1 MGYNYYVISSGPHVC
16 RANILLL
23 NYIPVLWWCI
33 WPSIFLINKNQGMA
47 YLSLFIIFISERTI
61 PGHWL
66 LSLPEDQG
74 SLYLPH
80 PWYTKRQGKGKGRGE
95 KGRGMGG
102 KGRERKGRAEKP
114 SLNPAN
120 SRLDSTRSFSLSLN
134 ASGLFSEAS
143 TLPFPGHRISIN
155 TDWNVPASVSWW
167 QDSAGDSQESLVS
180 SSHQASHCSITW
192 LASVANLTGPGINW
206 KPASEEDLGCFLVL
220 TEWEFSPTGLDYS
233 WMESWTV

>member
-1 MGYNYYVISSGPHVC
+1 MIYKKAREGEGEG
-16 RANILLL
+16 R
-23 NYIPVLWWCI
+23 
-33 WPSIFLINKNQGMA
+33 
-47 YLSLFIIFISERTI
+47 E
-61 PGHWL
+61 
-66 LSLPEDQG
+66 
-74 SLYLPH
+74 
-80 PWYTKRQGKGKGRGE
+80 GKGNR
-95 KGRGMGG
+95 RGG

-155 TDWNVPASVSWW
+155 TDWNFPASVCWW

-192 LASVANLTGPGINW
+192 LASVANLRGPGINW
-206 KPASEEDLGCFLVL
+206 KPASEEDLGYFLVL

-233 WMESWTV
+233 WMESWTVWVEEGKRPVGCTHFSLSRMVDVTGQLLQAPAPSPPKQEGLYPWTAGQNKSLLS